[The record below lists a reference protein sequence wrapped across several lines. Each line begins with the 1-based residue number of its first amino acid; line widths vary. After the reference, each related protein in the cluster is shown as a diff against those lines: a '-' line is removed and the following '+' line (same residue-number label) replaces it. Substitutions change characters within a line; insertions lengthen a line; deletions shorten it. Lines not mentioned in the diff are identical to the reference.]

1 VPVLVIDDDVELC
14 RLLEEYLRGEGLEL
28 RSAHDGPAG
37 LAAVDASVEL
47 VILDVMLP
55 GFDGFELLRRLR
67 ERSRVPVLMLT
78 ARGEAEDRIRG
89 LEGGADDYLAKPFQ
103 PRELAARVKAILRRT
118 VKEQWPEPL
127 ELHGVRLDP
136 QARAVT
142 LDGAVVEL
150 TTLEFEILHALMD
163 EAGKPVSRDELMQ
176 RLYGRD
182 ATPFDRSVDM
192 HISHLRKKLGG
203 EKRIKTVRGSGYQ
216 FCLPEGA
223 G

>member
-1 VPVLVIDDDVELC
+1 MLVIDDDVELC

-118 VKEQWPEPL
+118 AKEQWPEPL

>member
-1 VPVLVIDDDVELC
+1 MPVLVIDDDVELC

-142 LDGAVVEL
+142 LDGAAVEL

-182 ATPFDRSVDM
+182 ATPFDRSV
-192 HISHLRKKLGG
+192 
-203 EKRIKTVRGSGYQ
+203 
-216 FCLPEGA
+216 
-223 G
+223 